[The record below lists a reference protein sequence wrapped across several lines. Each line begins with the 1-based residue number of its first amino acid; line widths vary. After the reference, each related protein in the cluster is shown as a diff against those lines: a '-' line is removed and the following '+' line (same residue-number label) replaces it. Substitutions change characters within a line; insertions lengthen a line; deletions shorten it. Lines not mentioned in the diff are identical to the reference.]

1 MLNSLFP
8 FKLTEDNITY
18 VLEYMK
24 NNIADYDMTNIR
36 YEINANNDY
45 VVKFDK
51 YEMTLSKDLT
61 VGETIYTINN
71 SFNLNSSPSS
81 SYNQPK
87 SSASNQLESNISI
100 DLEMYTK
107 IIDELNNCKIELD
120 SFLPNKSESS
130 YFDGELLSYY
140 NSNYKKTVATEW
152 DTIKNNK
159 FKPVAPPIK
168 SKATALNF
176 SISTIGMT
184 VKIICIPI
192 REPFQLIR
200 MLLNSLLR

>member
-107 IIDELNNCKIELD
+107 IIDELNEDIHD
-120 SFLPNKSESS
+120 MQI
-130 YFDGELLSYY
+130 LL
-140 NSNYKKTVATEW
+140 V
-152 DTIKNNK
+152 
-159 FKPVAPPIK
+159 
-168 SKATALNF
+168 F
-176 SISTIGMT
+176 S
-184 VKIICIPI
+184 
-192 REPFQLIR
+192 
-200 MLLNSLLR
+200 